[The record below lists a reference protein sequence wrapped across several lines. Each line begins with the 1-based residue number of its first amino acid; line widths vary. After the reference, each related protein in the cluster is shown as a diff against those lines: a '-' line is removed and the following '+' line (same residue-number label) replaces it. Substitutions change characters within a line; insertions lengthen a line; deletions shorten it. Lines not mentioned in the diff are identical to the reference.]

1 LTYGK
6 SRFVGA
12 NFFRLSGFFV
22 AHANF
27 ASASSGKLGKL
38 VIQELLAR
46 GISNIIATTRTPDGL
61 AEIAAKGVDVRTAD
75 FNNPTTLADA
85 FEGGTRM
92 LLISTLDVGS
102 RVPQHGAAIV
112 AAKAAGVQHV
122 IYTSWPDPQ
131 LSIAAVSPDHAGTEE
146 LILKSGL
153 KYTFLGNYS
162 YSELLMF
169 SLPKAL
175 EGGTLYGAAGTG
187 RAAYVTRQDCAYAA
201 AGVLEH
207 AALHE
212 NKRYRISGP
221 QAYSHTELAALVSEI
236 TGKKLTYVDLP
247 PEEFKKALVG
257 AGMPEGFAQMF
268 LGFELA
274 IKGGELEPVTQ
285 AVEELSGHNPLSL
298 RSYLESAL
306 K

>member
-1 LTYGK
+1 MANNERL
-6 SRFVGA
+6 VVPGA
-12 NFFRLSGFFV
+12 
-22 AHANF
+22 
-27 ASASSGKLGKL
+27 SGKLGKL
-38 VIQELLAR
+38 VIHELLAR
-46 GISNIIATTRTPDGL
+46 GTSNIIATTRTPDSL
-61 AEIAAKGVDVRTAD
+61 AEFAAKGVDVRMAD
-75 FNNPTTLADA
+75 FKNPATLADA

-102 RVPQHGAAIV
+102 RVPQHGAAV
-112 AAKAAGVQHV
+112 EAAKVAGVQHV

-131 LSIAAVSPDHAGTEE
+131 HSVAAVSPDHAGTEE
-146 LILKSGL
+146 VILKSGL

-187 RAAYVTRQDCAYAA
+187 RAAHVTRQDCAYAA

-212 NKRYRISGP
+212 NKRYLVSGP
-221 QAYSHTELAALVSEI
+221 QAYSRTEIAALASEI
-236 TGKKLTYVDLP
+236 TGKKLSYVDLP
-247 PEEFKKALVG
+247 PEDFKKALVG

-268 LGFELA
+268 LSFELA

-285 AVEELSGHNPLSL
+285 TVKELSGHSPEAL
-298 RSYLESAL
+298 RDYLESAL

>member
-1 LTYGK
+1 MANNERLVVT
-6 SRFVGA
+6 GA
-12 NFFRLSGFFV
+12 
-22 AHANF
+22 
-27 ASASSGKLGKL
+27 SGKLGKL